1 MYFGQEFDSPH
12 LHQLHNNRPQA
23 ASIHNKEKARSHWL
37 PGLFLYLTSVVCYSL
52 DIILTVGFC
61 FLPQSL
67 TSFLLILM
75 DLSLL
80 LAQGLDADAEFL
92 EGQLEVRQGLQG
104 LVDVLLGL
112 SRFEFL
118 ADAVFRQGVEQAA
131 KEIAGSWEVKDGG
144 EKTTVSI
151 SAENIIKKRGL
162 IQIPI
167 TEIGLSHGLLKQNP
181 GW

>member
-1 MYFGQEFDSPH
+1 MDFTFSVPSQENILKERKLEFAFEGIRYWD
-12 LHQLHNNRPQA
+12 QL
-23 ASIHNKEKARSHWL
+23 
-37 PGLFLYLTSVVCYSL
+37 
-52 DIILTVGFC
+52 
-61 FLPQSL
+61 
-67 TSFLLILM
+67 
-75 DLSLL
+75 
-80 LAQGLDADAEFL
+80 
-92 EGQLEVRQGLQG
+92 
-104 LVDVLLGL
+104 
-112 SRFEFL
+112 
-118 ADAVFRQGVEQAA
+118 RQGVEQAA